1 MGPVELAI
9 VALAGL
15 GTVLV
20 AESLWRN
27 PVLRR
32 ISFRNVN
39 RKKGSAVLV
48 VVGSMVGTALIAGSL
63 VIGDTS
69 RRLSRDMAYRHLG
82 EVDEVVT
89 LATSEAG
96 RLTYFDRAAAQ
107 DLISVQR
114 LNERTGESQGAE
126 LVDGLL
132 SVIVEDAPVQ
142 KIDPVTREPVLME
155 PRPLRQSAAL
165 PIPPFARR
173 DNGFGPSGARAGAFG
188 GRHDSAL
195 CTKYVAYI
203 HRQSS
208 PV

>member
-1 MGPVELAI
+1 
-9 VALAGL
+9 
-15 GTVLV
+15 
-20 AESLWRN
+20 
-27 PVLRR
+27 
-32 ISFRNVN
+32 
-39 RKKGSAVLV
+39 
-48 VVGSMVGTALIAGSL
+48 
-63 VIGDTS
+63 
-69 RRLSRDMAYRHLG
+69 MAYRHLG

-155 PRPLRQSAAL
+155 PRVRVLAL
-165 PIPPFARR
+165 DWADLARFGNRPPSLSRPSPGEIMASDRLARELELSGDDTIQLFAR
-173 DNGFGPSGARAGAFG
+173 NTLHTFTVKAVLSEGSVTL
-188 GRHDSAL
+188 S
-195 CTKYVAYI
+195 V
-203 HRQSS
+203 
-208 PV
+208 